1 VVSQNGVSVKDDGFC
16 VWVAGEPASVV
27 GTIARAVALELAH
40 HRRVEEAGPGPD
52 WLAAAE
58 PTLRLRLLAH
68 LARALTAH
76 GVVVVLATGFVD
88 ALGRAEMRDVVSRLI
103 EVGVG
108 EAPAGD
114 SAPFL
119 APEVGVPGD
128 GARAGESARVVLRHL
143 AAAGWSEP
151 LDEYS
156 DDDEAAVSGRL
167 QAFGYL

>member
-1 VVSQNGVSVKDDGFC
+1 MSMKDDGFC

-27 GTIARAVALELAH
+27 GTIARALALELAH
-40 HRRVEEAGPGPD
+40 HRRVEAGPGPD

-58 PTLRLRLLAH
+58 PALRLRLLAH
-68 LARALTAH
+68 LARALTTH
-76 GVVVVLATGFVD
+76 GVVVVVATGFVD
-88 ALGRAEMRDVVSRLI
+88 EPGRAEMRNVVSRLI

-119 APEVGVPGD
+119 APDVGVPGD

-143 AAAGWSEP
+143 AATGWSEP

-156 DDDEAAVSGRL
+156 DDDEAVVSGRL

>member
-1 VVSQNGVSVKDDGFC
+1 VSQNGVSMKDDGFC
-16 VWVAGEPASVV
+16 VWVAGEPASAV
-27 GTIARAVALELAH
+27 GTIARAIALELAH
-40 HRRVEEAGPGPD
+40 HRPVEEAGPGPE
-52 WLAAAE
+52 WLAAAA
-58 PTLRLRLLAH
+58 PTLRFRLLAH

-76 GVVVVLATGFVD
+76 GVVVVLATGFAD
-88 ALGRAEMRDVVSRLI
+88 ESARAEMRNVVARLI

-108 EAPAGD
+108 EAPAGN
-114 SAPFL
+114 ATPLL

-151 LDEYS
+151 LDDYS